1 MGYHYDGPLFKEEE
15 AKNWSKKRIKEEIAE
30 LREEI
35 RKVEEEIEHLNE
47 RYEEISPREYNE
59 RIEDQLDSCNRDVED
74 FQRAILFL
82 KSLL

>member
-1 MGYHYDGPLFKEEE
+1 MVYHYDGPLFKEEE
-15 AKNWSKKRIKEEIAE
+15 AKNWLKERIKEEIAE
-30 LREEI
+30 LREKI
-35 RKVEEEIEHLNE
+35 RREEEEIEHLNE

-59 RIEDQLDSCNRDVED
+59 RIEDQLDSCNRDIED